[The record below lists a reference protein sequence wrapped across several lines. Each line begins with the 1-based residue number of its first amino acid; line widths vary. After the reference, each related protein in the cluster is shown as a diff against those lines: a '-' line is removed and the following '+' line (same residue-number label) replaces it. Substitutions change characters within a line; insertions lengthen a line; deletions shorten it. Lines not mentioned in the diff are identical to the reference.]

1 MSGEG
6 AREAHFGPPP
16 TLRSVRGLRQ
26 AWRGLGLGAT
36 ATHVTHLT
44 AAAGVSQVVLLLSQ
58 IVLAGLYPAED
69 FGRFYVAT
77 AVGALAAILATG
89 RYEMAIPLA
98 ADDAEAGALARWC
111 LAASSVVALALAVGL
126 AVALSTGGLDT
137 LTEGLGSA
145 VWFVPAITWSVA
157 IFTTLRMLQGR
168 RGRFAS
174 LALSNVTATLAQA
187 FAQLGAGVA
196 GFTHAGLPGGYVVG
210 RLAGT
215 GQMARDSWRVLS
227 LRGTAMRVVVRR
239 WRRFPLF
246 NTWPALLGG
255 ISASAVAPIV
265 AAMYGIGFAG
275 WYGYAAYV
283 LAAPAAL
290 LGQAVSSV
298 FFPTMARLDREGTPA
313 RGTIERMATALT
325 LVSIPVFGTVV
336 LLGPELFALLPTGTW
351 RPAGVVAALLA
362 PWLAASFV
370 SSPMSS
376 YATVRDQ
383 LGRLLVFAIVE
394 ATLRLAGLATG
405 LWWDD
410 PMVGVATYSA
420 AGVAIC
426 VYSLGWTL
434 RLAGSGLASWAG
446 TMRRVLLG
454 ALVIVLAAL
463 AVRWTGHAGA
473 TVAAGAVGVVAL
485 AALTVRPLL
494 ALRVRT

>member
-1 MSGEG
+1 M
-6 AREAHFGPPP
+6 
-16 TLRSVRGLRQ
+16 RGIRQ
-26 AWRGLGLGAT
+26 AWRSLGLGAT

-44 AAAGVSQVVLLLSQ
+44 AAAGASQVVLLLSQ
-58 IVLAGLYPAED
+58 IVLAGLYPAQD

-77 AVGALAAILATG
+77 AVGALAAIVATG

-111 LAASSVVALALAVGL
+111 LAASSVVSAVLALGL
-126 AVALSTGGLDT
+126 AIAIGVAGVDALPGGLGT
-137 LTEGLGSA
+137 AAWL
-145 VWFVPAITWSVA
+145 VPAITWSVA

-168 RGRFAS
+168 RARFAS

-196 GFTHAGLPGGYVVG
+196 GFTHAGLTGGYVIG

-215 GQMARDSWRVLS
+215 AQMARDSWSVLA
-227 LRGTAMRVVVRR
+227 LRGTPMRAVVRR

-246 NTWPALLGG
+246 NTWPALIGG

-325 LVSIPVFGTVV
+325 LVSIPVFGAVV
-336 LLGPELFALLPTGTW
+336 LLGPELFALLPTGSW

-383 LGRLLVFAIVE
+383 LGRLLVISIVE

-405 LWWDD
+405 LWWGD

-434 RLAGSGLASWAG
+434 RLAGSGLVSWAG
-446 TMRRVLLG
+446 TLRGFLLG
-454 ALVIVLAAL
+454 ALAIVLVAL
-463 AVRWTGHAGA
+463 AVRATGHSGA
-473 TVAAGAVGVVAL
+473 TLAAGLVGIVAL
-485 AALTVRPLL
+485 AGTAIRPLL
-494 ALRVRT
+494 ALRARA